1 MREMMA
7 RRIEVGFKNGTVD
20 ALGESTD
27 RRIREDLKIEVDSV
41 RTIDAFAIDADLD
54 DATMEKLGKELFADP
69 VIQEFEF
76 RKPLASG
83 FDWIIEVGFKPGVKD
98 NVGDTAKEA
107 VGDVL
112 RRELPGKV
120 YTSKQYLLK
129 GKLSREQVEMVAG
142 KLLANDL
149 IERWQ
154 ITDSRSWDPQHGFM
168 GIVPRV
174 RLEREPKVA
183 EIPLNV
189 RNTTLM
195 RLSRER
201 LLALELKEMKAIQ
214 KYYRRPDVRAEREG
228 LGLPM
233 NPTDVEL
240 ECLAQTWSEHCKHKI
255 FNARISYDDG
265 SGKTRRINSLFKSYV
280 RKSTER
286 IAKKAG
292 WLVSVFRD
300 NAGVIKFNDNWNVV
314 MKVET
319 HNTPSA
325 LDPYGGAL
333 TGIVGV
339 NRDPMGTGK
348 GALPIFNTDIFC
360 FASPFY
366 DKELPPRLHHPKRIF
381 EGVRRGV
388 EHGGNKIGIPVING
402 SIVFDDRYLGKPL
415 VYCGTG
421 GLMPAR
427 IGGED
432 CAVKKVDAGDL
443 VLMVGGRIGR
453 DGIHGATFSS
463 EELHEGSPVSA
474 VQLGDPITQKKMQD
488 FLMEA
493 RDLQLYKSITD
504 NGAGGLSSSIGE
516 LAQESGGCE
525 IYLESAPLKYPGL
538 DPWEILISESQERM
552 TVGLDPSKLDAF
564 VELAKRRGVE
574 VSVVGKFTNTG
585 KFIATYNGRAV
596 ACLEMEFLHEGVPQ
610 MRLDAKWAQKKFE
623 EPSFS
628 DEPDH
633 TANLLALLGRL
644 NVCSKEYVVRQYDHE
659 VRGGSVVKPLM
670 GAENDGP
677 SDAAVM
683 RPLLDSFE
691 GVVVSNGIV
700 PRYGDIDAY
709 WMAACAIDEALRNY
723 VATGG
728 SLEKVAC
735 LDNFCWPDPVK
746 SEKTPDGEFKLA
758 QLVRANMALFD
769 FALAYRM
776 PPISGKDSMKNDY
789 VIGGTKISIP
799 PTLLITAIGK
809 IEDARK
815 AMTIDAKK
823 PGDLVYVLGV
833 TKEELGGSEFY
844 AMKGFVGNNV
854 PKVDAKAAYN
864 MYVKLA
870 GAIQSGLLASC
881 HDCSDG
887 GLGVALAETAFA
899 GMLGMDVDLRKVP
912 AENLMRNDSL
922 LFSESQSRFVVTV
935 SPHNAVKF
943 EKAMKGTVFARIGEV
958 RADGEFVVVGI
969 SDSEAVRSNVAALKG
984 AWKKTLD
991 W

>member
-1 MREMMA
+1 MV
-7 RRIEVGFKNGTVD
+7 RRIEVGFKSGTVD
-20 ALGESTD
+20 ALGESTK
-27 RRIREDLKIEVDSV
+27 RRINEDLKIEVESV
-41 RTIDAFAIDADLD
+41 KTIDAFAIDADFD
-54 DATMEKLGKELFADP
+54 DAVMERLGKELFADP

-83 FDWIIEVGFKPGVKD
+83 FDWIVEVGFKPGVKD

-107 VGDVL
+107 VEDIL
-112 RRELPGKV
+112 RMELRGKV

-129 GKLSREQVEMVAG
+129 GKISREEVERIAA
-142 KLLANDL
+142 KLLANEL

-154 ITDSRSWDPQHGFM
+154 IADSNSWDPQHGFM
-168 GIVPRV
+168 GYVPRV
-174 RLEREPKVA
+174 KLEHEPKVA

-189 RNTTLM
+189 RNSTLM
-195 RLSRER
+195 KLSKDR

-214 KYYRRPDVRAEREG
+214 KYYRRKEVAAERAA
-228 LGLPM
+228 LGLPP

-255 FNARISYDDG
+255 FNAKIRYDDG
-265 SGKTRRINSLFKSYV
+265 KGKVKRINSLFKSYV

-286 IAKKAG
+286 IAKKAN
-292 WLVSVFRD
+292 WLVSVFKD
-300 NAGVIKFNDNWNVV
+300 NAGVIKFNDEWNLV

-339 NRDPMGTGK
+339 NRDPMGTGR
-348 GALPIFNTDIFC
+348 GSLPVFNTDVFC

-421 GLMPAR
+421 GMMPAK
-427 IGGED
+427 IDSED
-432 CAVKKVDAGDL
+432 CSVKKVDAGDL

-463 EELHEGSPVSA
+463 EELHESSPVSA

-493 RDLQLYKSITD
+493 RDLMLIKAITD

-516 LAQESGGCE
+516 LAQMSGGCE
-525 IYLESAPLKYPGL
+525 IYLDKAPLKYPGL
-538 DPWEILISESQERM
+538 DPWEILVSESQERM
-552 TVGLDPSKLDAF
+552 TVGVEPAKLDAF
-564 VELAKRRGVE
+564 LELANRRSVE
-574 VSVVGKFTNTG
+574 AAVVGKFTDSG
-585 KFIATYNGRAV
+585 KFLVKFGEKAV
-596 ACLEMEFLHEGVPQ
+596 ASLEMKFLHDGVPQ
-610 MRLDAKWAQKKFE
+610 MKLEAKWEEKKFD
-623 EPSFS
+623 EPQFA
-628 DEPDH
+628 DEPDQ
-633 TANLLALLGRL
+633 TANLLSLLGRL

-683 RPLLDSFE
+683 MPRLGSFE
-691 GVVVSNGIV
+691 GVVVSNGII

-709 WMAACAIDEALRNY
+709 WMTACAMDEALRNY

-746 SEKTPDGEFKLA
+746 SEKAPDGEYKLA
-758 QLVRANMALFD
+758 QLVRANQALYD
-769 FALAYRM
+769 FAIAYKM

-789 VIGGTKISIP
+789 VIGNVKISIP
-799 PTLLITAIGK
+799 PTILITAIGK

-815 AMTIDAKK
+815 AVTIDAKK
-823 PGDLVYVLGV
+823 AGDFVYVLGV
-833 TKEELGGSEFY
+833 TKDELGGSEFY
-844 AMKGFVGNNV
+844 ALKGFVGNEV
-854 PKVDAKAAYN
+854 PKVDAKRAYAL
-864 MYVKLA
+864 YSKLSK
-870 GAIQSGLLASC
+870 AILKGLVASC

-899 GMLGMDVDLRKVP
+899 GMLGMNVDLRSVP
-912 AENLMRNDSL
+912 RERAERNDFV

-935 SPHNAVKF
+935 SPQNAANF
-943 EKAMKGTVFARIGEV
+943 EKAMKGVSFAKVGDV
-958 RADGEFVVVGI
+958 RNDEQFVVVGLNG
-969 SDSEAVRSNVAALKG
+969 SEAVKSDVAILKA
-984 AWKKTLD
+984 AWKKTLN